1 MRRIALLAIFQL
13 AGIIVLCQSPANPPG
28 PLQTPL
34 GKPPHSTM
42 FAFRTDR
49 FAPDSPSTGLSTFS
63 CFANHTQTASP
74 REANEPSQSP
84 FFDTKVLAF
93 TAQNDLRTPPAP
105 HNQRPRSK
113 SIPIPTQWPDVKPE
127 PIPTTWSNL
136 KLLPIDGQNP
146 GSAAAK

>member
-84 FFDTKVLAF
+84 CFDTQVLAF
-93 TAQNDLRTPPAP
+93 TAQNDPRTPPAP
-105 HNQRPRSK
+105 HNRGPRSK

-146 GSAAAK
+146 GLVAAK

>member
-63 CFANHTQTASP
+63 CLANHTQTASP

-84 FFDTKVLAF
+84 CFDTQVIAF

-105 HNQRPRSK
+105 HNRRPRSK

-136 KLLPIDGQNP
+136 KLLPIDGQSP
-146 GSAAAK
+146 GAVAAK